1 MSSVATLPPN
11 DYSSTPCKFFKVG
24 HCKYGTSCQF
34 LHPPTCTIPQC
45 PKTYCPNRHPQQCKH
60 YLKFGYCKFADT
72 CSYTHSVA
80 SPPISCPTNST
91 CDNILIELQ
100 TLKSLISSLSTQL
113 NGYGPILSSL
123 QQLSNNHPQQ
133 SPSLNSPSHALYPP
147 SIDQKHSPLL
157 TIQNKSPSTHNSP
170 SPSTA
175 PNTYSCQTIS
185 SKSPPSV
192 PNPPPITTTPN
203 NYPCQTDSP
212 KSPSPASN
220 QPSPD
225 RSSETLMFS
234 CDYCDYKSRLKRFL
248 NRHITLKHKKNVQ
261 TMSIP

>member
-1 MSSVATLPPN
+1 MPNTSPSPPPSSRPLMSFEATLPPN

-91 CDNILIELQ
+91 CDTILIELQ

-133 SPSLNSPSHALYPP
+133 SPSLNSPSHPLCPRPPFPHSISKP
-147 SIDQKHSPLL
+147 SILCL
-157 TIQNKSPSTHNSP
+157 TQNVPE
-170 SPSTA
+170 STA
-175 PNTYSCQTIS
+175 YVWG
-185 SKSPPSV
+185 PPD
-192 PNPPPITTTPN
+192 T
-203 NYPCQTDSP
+203 
-212 KSPSPASN
+212 
-220 QPSPD
+220 
-225 RSSETLMFS
+225 
-234 CDYCDYKSRLKRFL
+234 
-248 NRHITLKHKKNVQ
+248 
-261 TMSIP
+261 